1 MVTHVQVLLAQ
12 ALTNNFT
19 EAFVFYLR
27 SVQQANDFALVPYV
41 ETAAQSFALF
51 DQLGDTVNGY
61 DSATSSTVASLI
73 PTPFTKRLI
82 VIGGQPTMSI
92 FLIDF
97 WTILTQERKRIKQE
111 ASSALSTSSLTKS
124 FFSIVQSF
132 TGSTSGGTGS
142 SNGGGSSGGG
152 SGSAED
158 DAQSDATNVVQ
169 TLVAKKRARD
179 LATFAVLISDDKR
192 RMIRLSLDPLGVLC
206 ACADGL
212 GRVTLFD
219 LVHVHHGHHHA
230 KPFLTSPHLATGSSV
245 STKKTRQNSSGHAD
259 DAAGGATAAAAA
271 AAGGTNQQQLLA
283 IRLWKGVRDAHFG
296 WIIESDTTTAELLRA
311 RASSTSSATNGSG
324 HSQSHKQSSA
334 AYYHSHATPHHDENS
349 SNPNGSS
356 SSSPPMLRLAIF
368 APQLGLVSVYQMRN
382 GPCVRVIPV
391 GFNVKMLRLPQ
402 PIFHEHRKYVSLA
415 L

>member
-1 MVTHVQVLLAQ
+1 ML
-12 ALTNNFT
+12 
-19 EAFVFYLR
+19 
-27 SVQQANDFALVPYV
+27 
-41 ETAAQSFALF
+41 
-51 DQLGDTVNGY
+51 
-61 DSATSSTVASLI
+61 

-82 VIGGQPTMSI
+82 IIGGQPTMSV

-111 ASSALSTSSLTKS
+111 ASSTLSSSSLTKS

-132 TGSTSGGTGS
+132 TGSS
-142 SNGGGSSGGG
+142 GSSGGG
-152 SGSAED
+152 NSSNGNGATDD
-158 DAQSDATNVVQ
+158 DAQSDAANVVQ
-169 TLVAKKRARD
+169 TLVAKKRARE
-179 LATFAVLISDDKR
+179 LATFAVLISDEKR

-230 KPFLTSPHLATGSSV
+230 KPFITSPQMATGSSI
-245 STKKTRQNSSGHAD
+245 STKKTRQNSNGQAD
-259 DAAGGATAAAAA
+259 DAAAMSAAV

-296 WIIESDTTTAELLRA
+296 WIIESDTATAELLRA
-311 RASSTSSATNGSG
+311 RASSMSTTNSHSQKHSSAS
-324 HSQSHKQSSA
+324 
-334 AYYHSHATPHHDENS
+334 YFHSHAALSAHDDG
-349 SNPNGSS
+349 SNPTSGSGN
-356 SSSPPMLRLAIF
+356 SPPMLRLAIF

-402 PIFHEHRKYVSLA
+402 PIFHDHRKYVSPSLS
-415 L
+415 LSLLLLVC